1 MKCMARLRYD
11 YDYKNNSLFVYSS
24 DPYEYDVSIELDN
37 DVTLD
42 LDINSKP
49 VAFEFLNASELF
61 NLDKGYFKNLV
72 SITIQAA
79 ITEENICL
87 NVQLVAII
95 HNNAQI
101 FDASRITS
109 NLNNIPAIETQ
120 LITV

>member
-1 MKCMARLRYD
+1 MARLRYD